1 MSEFNSLED
10 FVFSR
15 SFRNWVLNRES
26 SEHAFWENW
35 IKRNPEKAEIVRNA
49 KAVIYA
55 LHLNMA
61 VLSADE
67 ID

>member
-10 FVFSR
+10 LVFSR

-35 IKRNPEKAEIVRNA
+35 IKRNPEKAEIVKNA

-55 LHLNMA
+55 LHLNTDGA
-61 VLSADE
+61 FGRGNR
-67 ID
+67 